1 MSLSQQLPNCALLG
15 CASSW
20 RPHEYG
26 FRSCPL
32 QAKQFYFNLLCT
44 GLLHEMVFEERI
56 LLSEVFENHWLV
68 ILKRKSGQK
77 GKGIQTHLFP
87 REILQTFCL
96 QKQSSI
102 SSDSQRAIQRHRTL
116 GVQLPKDR
124 LKGIEKR
131 AGSDSLLQ
139 QFLFLFLFFFSML
152 LLFITSH
159 SPW

>member
-68 ILKRKSGQK
+68 ILKRREWTKRQGDTDPSVSK
-77 GKGIQTHLFP
+77 GNSVDFLP
-87 REILQTFCL
+87 R
-96 QKQSSI
+96 KQSSI
-102 SSDSQRAIQRHRTL
+102 SSDSQRAIQRHRRL